1 MMRFSEIARMA
12 DDGGSGPVWASK
24 RRRGGNPVVGFL
36 VGLLA
41 LFGAVTLG
49 LSIVDRSVAEA
60 GARMDGWIAT
70 GWNTVTGKTEEAV
83 DAVPVAADK
92 VADEAGKAAEKTG
105 DALEAGAAKTAEEL
119 RKAD

>member
-1 MMRFSEIARMA
+1 MRFSEIARMA

-24 RRRGGNPVVGFL
+24 RRRGGNPVMGF
-36 VGLLA
+36 VVAMLA

-60 GARMDGWIAT
+60 GARMDGWIAK

-92 VADEAGKAAEKTG
+92 VAEKTG

>member
-1 MMRFSEIARMA
+1 MMRFPEIVRMA
-12 DDGGSGPVWASK
+12 DDGAGPVWASK
-24 RRRGGNPVVGFL
+24 RRRGGNPVIGFL

-41 LFGAVTLG
+41 LFGAVIAV
-49 LSIVDRSVAEA
+49 LSIMDRSVAEA

-70 GWNTVTGKTEEAV
+70 AWNAVSGKTEEAV

-92 VADEAGKAAEKTG
+92 VAAEAGRAAEKTG

-119 RKAD
+119 KKAG